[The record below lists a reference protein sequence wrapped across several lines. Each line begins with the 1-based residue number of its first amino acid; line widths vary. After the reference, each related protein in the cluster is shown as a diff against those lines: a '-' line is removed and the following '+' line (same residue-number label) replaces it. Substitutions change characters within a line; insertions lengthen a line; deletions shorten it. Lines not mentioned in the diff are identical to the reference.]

1 MYGEREDKANLCRSV
16 FRTGAEPDREEF
28 AKAMARVIAG
38 SEGWVFREGSRKEGR
53 EPEKGKKSADSQGRE
68 GI

>member
-1 MYGEREDKANLCRSV
+1 MYGEREEKAGLCRSV
-16 FRTGAEPDREEF
+16 FRTGTEPDREEF

-38 SEGWVFREGSRKEGR
+38 LEGGVFREVSRKEDR
-53 EPEKGKKSADSQGRE
+53 EPEKGEKSADSQGRE

>member
-1 MYGEREDKANLCRSV
+1 MYGEREEKASLCRSV
-16 FRTGAEPDREEF
+16 FRMGTEPDREEF

-38 SEGWVFREGSRKEGR
+38 SEGGVFRERSRKEER
-53 EPEKGKKSADSQGRE
+53 EREKEEKSAGCPNRE